1 MFAVSPR
8 GHSMG
13 TNGSVAPRTPGGGFN
28 TDGYG
33 PDGYPDGWEAR
44 VGDLSALAFF
54 GSLSPTSAT
63 PRAQKIS
70 GSRGMLESSGSNG
83 GDGVDDGYEM
93 AEDPA
98 SGHTYWFNRST
109 GHRTWTN
116 PNEED

>member
-13 TNGSVAPRTPGGGFN
+13 ANGSVAPRTPGGGFN

-44 VGDLSALAFF
+44 GGDLSALAFF

-63 PRAQKIS
+63 PRAQK
-70 GSRGMLESSGSNG
+70 SSGNG